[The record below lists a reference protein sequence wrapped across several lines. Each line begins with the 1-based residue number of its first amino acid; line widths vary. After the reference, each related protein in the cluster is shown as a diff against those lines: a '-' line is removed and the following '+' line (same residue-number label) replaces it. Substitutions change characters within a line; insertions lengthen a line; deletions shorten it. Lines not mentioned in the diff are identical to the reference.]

1 MISWKIFLIEKSFRI
16 SLTFIQKSA
25 IISLS
30 TEYKNTM
37 KYLIKIDSFSAEE
50 ESYEEGCTG
59 VIYDD
64 TWDGETEFFAENKQD
79 ILCQLSELLSID
91 YKDLE
96 IYKMDNKYINNMF
109 YVTYPMNEMYMT
121 PSDEEVELWKKNEK
135 TLYLANFY
143 FYIYE
148 IKEVEILSELA

>member
-1 MISWKIFLIEKSFRI
+1 
-16 SLTFIQKSA
+16 
-25 IISLS
+25 
-30 TEYKNTM
+30 M
-37 KYLIKIDSFSAEE
+37 KYLIKIDSFLAEE
-50 ESYEEGCTG
+50 ENYEEGCTG

-96 IYKMDNKYINNMF
+96 IYKMDNNYINNMF

-135 TLYLANFY
+135 TLYLANFH

-148 IKEVEILSELA
+148 LKKVENLSDLA